1 MRAAFFLVLA
11 LLAVGPARA
20 EDVLRMGD
28 QRGNA
33 RALMEAAGVLDGLS
47 YRLEWSEFPAA
58 APLLEALNAG
68 AIDAGGVGDAPFTFA
83 AAAGA
88 PVKAFMAFRNRQDGL
103 AILVTPDSPI
113 RSVADLKGKRI
124 ATNRGS
130 IGHQVV
136 LAALEEA
143 GLPFDGVVF
152 SFLPPADAKIA
163 LASGSVDA
171 WATWEP
177 YTSTAEL
184 AGLAR
189 VVRDGNG
196 ITPGLTFTVAR
207 DSALAAKRPLLADF
221 AARLAKARAWAL
233 KDPAPYA
240 AVWSKLIGLP
250 EAVPLRWFS
259 RAGYRTVPIDADVI
273 ADEQRTIALYVRAG
287 LIPKARAPQAAAI
300 FDTGFSQALPEGL
313 SRGLSE
319 VPAAVQ

>member
-1 MRAAFFLVLA
+1 MRALILGLVA
-11 LLAVGPARA
+11 LLAAGPACA
-20 EDVLRMGD
+20 QDVLRVGD

-33 RALMEAAGVLDGLS
+33 RALMEAAGVLNDLP
-47 YRLEWSEFPAA
+47 YRLDWSEFPAA

-68 AIDAGGVGDAPFTFA
+68 AIDAGWVGDAPFTFA
-83 AAAGA
+83 AAAGV
-88 PVKAFMAFRNRQDGL
+88 PVKAIVAFRNRQDGL
-103 AILVTPDSPI
+103 AILVLKDSPL
-113 RSVADLKGKRI
+113 RTVADLKGRRI

-143 GLPFDGVVF
+143 GLPADSVTF

-163 LASGSVDA
+163 LASGAVDA

-184 AGLAR
+184 AGLVR

-196 ITPGLTFTVAR
+196 ITPGLTFAVASDVAIR
-207 DSALAAKRPLLADF
+207 TKRARLADF
-221 AARLAKARAWAL
+221 GERLAKARAWAL

-250 EAVPLRWFS
+250 EAVPLRWFG
-259 RAGYRTVPIDADVI
+259 RAGYRAVPIDAAVI
-273 ADEQRTIALYVRAG
+273 ADEQRNIDLYVRAG
-287 LIPKARAPQAAAI
+287 LIPKARAPRAEAILDASVSQTAAA
-300 FDTGFSQALPEGL
+300 
-313 SRGLSE
+313 
-319 VPAAVQ
+319 VP

>member
-1 MRAAFFLVLA
+1 MRILFGFVVILA
-11 LLAVGPARA
+11 LLAPARA
-20 EDVLRMGD
+20 DESVLRVGD

-33 RALMEAAGVLDGLS
+33 RALMEAAGVLADLP

-83 AAAGA
+83 AAAGV
-88 PVKAFMAFRNRQDGL
+88 PVKAYLAFRNRQDGL
-103 AILVTPDSPI
+103 AILVTQASPI

-130 IGHQVV
+130 IGHQLV

-143 GLPFDGVVF
+143 GLPANAVTL

-171 WATWEP
+171 WSTWEP

-196 ITPGLTFTVAR
+196 ITPGLSFAVAS
-207 DSALAAKRPLLADF
+207 DGALRTKRALLADF
-221 AARLAKARAWAL
+221 GRRLVKAREWAL
-233 KDPAPYA
+233 VDPAPYA

-259 RAGYRTVPIDADVI
+259 RAQYRAVPIDAGVI
-273 ADEQRTIALYVRAG
+273 ADEQRNIDLYVRSG
-287 LIPKARAPQAAAI
+287 LIPQARAPRAEAI
-300 FDTGFSQALPEGL
+300 LDGSLAP
-313 SRGLSE
+313 S
-319 VPAAVQ
+319 AAVR

>member
-1 MRAAFFLVLA
+1 MMRSLLSALA
-11 LLAVGPARA
+11 LLALAPMELARA
-20 EDVLRMGD
+20 DEAVLRVGD

-33 RALMEAAGVLDGLS
+33 RALMEAAGVLADLP
-47 YRLEWSEFPAA
+47 YRLDWSEFPAA

-68 AIDAGGVGDAPFTFA
+68 ASDAGGVGDAPFTFA
-83 AAAGA
+83 AAAGV
-88 PVKAFMAFRNRQDGL
+88 PVKAFVAFRNRQDGL
-103 AILVTPDSPI
+103 AILVAKDSPLKT
-113 RSVADLKGKRI
+113 VADLKGRSI

-143 GLPFDGVVF
+143 GLPASAVNLR
-152 SFLPPADAKIA
+152 FLPPADAKIA

-196 ITPGLTFTVAR
+196 ITPGLSFAVAS
-207 DSALAAKRPLLADF
+207 DAALKGKRAQLADF
-221 AARLAKARAWAL
+221 GRRLVAARTWAL

-259 RAGYRTVPIDADVI
+259 RAEYRAVPIDEAVI
-273 ADEQRTIALYVRAG
+273 ADEQRNIDLYVRSG
-287 LIPKARAPQAAAI
+287 LIPQARAPKAEAI
-300 FDTGFSQALPEGL
+300 LDRSFELGPFEASP
-313 SRGLSE
+313 
-319 VPAAVQ
+319 VAVR

>member
-1 MRAAFFLVLA
+1 MRALGLA
-11 LLAVGPARA
+11 LLVILALPASGLAQGR
-20 EDVLRMGD
+20 EVLRVGD

-33 RALMEAAGVLDGLS
+33 RALMEAAGVLDGLP
-47 YRLEWSEFPAA
+47 YKLEWSEFPAA

-83 AAAGA
+83 AAAGV
-88 PVKAFMAFRNRQDGL
+88 PVKAIAAFRNRQDGL
-103 AILVTPDSPI
+103 AILVAKDSAF
-113 RSVADLKGKRI
+113 RSVADLKGRRI

-143 GLPFDGVVF
+143 GLPFDSVTF
-152 SFLPPADAKIA
+152 SFLPPADAKLA
-163 LASGSVDA
+163 LTSGAVDA

-184 AGLAR
+184 AGLVR

-196 ITPGLTFTVAR
+196 ITPGLTFAVAS
-207 DSALAAKRPLLADF
+207 DGAIAAKRPLLADF
-221 AARLAKARAWAL
+221 AQRLARARDWAL

-250 EAVPLRWFS
+250 EAVPLRWFG
-259 RAGYRTVPIDADVI
+259 RAAYRAVPIDATVV
-273 ADEQRTIALYVRAG
+273 ADEQRNIDLYVRAG
-287 LIPKARAPQAAAI
+287 LIPAARAPKAGTILDPSFGTAA
-300 FDTGFSQALPEGL
+300 
-313 SRGLSE
+313 
-319 VPAAVQ
+319 AAVQ

>member
-1 MRAAFFLVLA
+1 MRALLVGLA
-11 LLAVGPARA
+11 LLAALVPAWA
-20 EDVLRMGD
+20 QEVLRVGD

-33 RALMEAAGVLDGLS
+33 RALMEAAGVLDGLP
-47 YRLEWSEFPAA
+47 YTLAWSEFPAA

-68 AIDAGGVGDAPFTFA
+68 AIDVGGVGDAPFTFA
-83 AAAGA
+83 AAAGV
-88 PVKAFMAFRNRQDGL
+88 PVKAFLAFRNRQDGL
-103 AILVTPDSPI
+103 AILAAKDSPL
-113 RSVADLKGKRI
+113 RTVHDLKGKRI

-143 GLPFDGVVF
+143 GLPADAVTL

-184 AGLAR
+184 AGIAR

-196 ITPGLTFTVAR
+196 ITPGLTFAVASAAALR
-207 DSALAAKRPLLADF
+207 DKRAVLADF
-221 AARLAKARAWAL
+221 GERLTRARTWAL
-233 KDPAPYA
+233 ADPAPYA

-250 EAVPLRWFS
+250 ESVPLRWFG
-259 RAGYRTVPIDADVI
+259 RAQYRTVPIDGAVI
-273 ADEQRTIALYVRAG
+273 ADEQANIDLYVRAG
-287 LIPKARAPQAAAI
+287 LIPKARAPRAEAI
-300 FDTGFSQALPEGL
+300 FDTGFPQA
-313 SRGLSE
+313 
-319 VPAAVQ
+319 AAVR

>member
-1 MRAAFFLVLA
+1 MRTLVLVLLA
-11 LLAVGPARA
+11 LLTAGAAHA
-20 EDVLRMGD
+20 EEVLRVGD

-33 RALMEAAGVLDGLS
+33 RALMEAAGVLDGLP

-58 APLLEALNAG
+58 APLLEALNAK

-83 AAAGA
+83 AAAGV
-88 PVKAFMAFRNRQDGL
+88 PVKAFLAFRNKQDGL
-103 AILVTPDSPI
+103 AILVTKDSPI
-113 RSVADLKGKRI
+113 RTVADLKGKRI

-143 GLPFDGVVF
+143 GLPYDSVTY

-184 AGLAR
+184 AGLVR

-196 ITPGLTFTVAR
+196 ITPGLLFAVAHE
-207 DSALAAKRPLLADF
+207 DALATKRPLLADF
-221 AARLAKARAWAL
+221 ARRLAEARAWAL

-259 RAGYRTVPIDADVI
+259 RAAYHTVPIDGTVI
-273 ADEQRTIALYVRAG
+273 ADEQRNIDLYVRAG
-287 LIPKARAPQAAAI
+287 LIPKAKAPRAEAI
-300 FDTGFSQALPEGL
+300 FDAGFFP
-313 SRGLSE
+313 
-319 VPAAVQ
+319 PAAAVR

>member
-1 MRAAFFLVLA
+1 MRALVLTLLA
-11 LLAVGPARA
+11 LLAAGAAHA
-20 EDVLRMGD
+20 EEILRVGD

-33 RALMEAAGVLDGLS
+33 RALMEAAGVLDGLP

-83 AAAGA
+83 AAAGV
-88 PVKAFMAFRNRQDGL
+88 PVKAFVAFRNQQDGL
-103 AILVTPDSPI
+103 AILVAKDSGLHT
-113 RSVADLKGKRI
+113 VADLKGKTI

-143 GLPFDGVVF
+143 GLPFDSVTF
-152 SFLPPADAKIA
+152 KFLPPADAKLA
-163 LASGSVDA
+163 LTSGAVDA

-184 AGLAR
+184 AGLVR
-189 VVRDGNG
+189 VIRDGTG
-196 ITPGLTFTVAR
+196 ITPGLTFAVAS
-207 DSALAAKRPLLADF
+207 DTALKAKRPLLADF
-221 AARLAKARAWAL
+221 AKRLAQARAWAL

-250 EAVPLRWFS
+250 ETVPLRWFG
-259 RAGYRTVPIDADVI
+259 RAAYRTVPIDAQVI
-273 ADEQRTIALYVRAG
+273 ADEQRNIDLYVRAG
-287 LIPKARAPQAAAI
+287 LIPKARAPRADAILDASFETAA
-300 FDTGFSQALPEGL
+300 P
-313 SRGLSE
+313 
-319 VPAAVQ
+319 AVQ

>member
-1 MRAAFFLVLA
+1 MRMVLTVFA
-11 LLAVGPARA
+11 LLIALVPARA
-20 EDVLRMGD
+20 EETLRVGD

-33 RALMEAAGVLDGLS
+33 RALMEAAGVLDGLP
-47 YRLEWSEFPAA
+47 YRLSWSEFPAA

-83 AAAGA
+83 AAAGV
-88 PVKAFMAFRNRQDGL
+88 PVKAFLAFRNRQDGL
-103 AILVTPDSPI
+103 AILVAKDSPI
-113 RSVADLKGKRI
+113 HTVAELKGKRI

-143 GLPFDGVVF
+143 GMPADSVTL

-184 AGLAR
+184 AGLVR

-196 ITPGLTFTVAR
+196 ITPGLSFAVAS
-207 DSALAAKRPLLADF
+207 DAALKDKRALLADF
-221 AARLAKARAWAL
+221 GERLARARSWAL
-233 KDPAPYA
+233 ADPAPYA

-250 EAVPLRWFS
+250 ETVPLRWFG
-259 RAGYRTVPIDADVI
+259 RAQYRNVPIDDGVI
-273 ADEQRTIALYVRAG
+273 ADEQANIDLYVRAG
-287 LIPKARAPQAAAI
+287 LIPKVRAPRAAAI
-300 FDTGFSQALPEGL
+300 FDQGFPQ
-313 SRGLSE
+313 
-319 VPAAVQ
+319 PAAVR

>member
-1 MRAAFFLVLA
+1 MRALLTVLA
-11 LLAVGPARA
+11 LLVALVPARA
-20 EDVLRMGD
+20 EDVLRVGD

-33 RALMEAAGVLDGLS
+33 RALMEAAGVLDGLP
-47 YRLEWSEFPAA
+47 YRLAWSEFPAA

-83 AAAGA
+83 AAAGV
-88 PVKAFMAFRNRQDGL
+88 PVKAFLAFRNRQDGL
-103 AILVTPDSPI
+103 AILAAADSPI
-113 RSVADLKGKRI
+113 RTVADLKGRRI

-143 GLPFDGVVF
+143 GLPADAVTL

-184 AGLAR
+184 AGLVR

-196 ITPGLTFTVAR
+196 ITPGLSFAVAS
-207 DSALAAKRPLLADF
+207 DAALKGKRALLADF
-221 AARLAKARAWAL
+221 GERLARARAWAL
-233 KDPAPYA
+233 ADPAPYA
-240 AVWSKLIGLP
+240 KVWSKLIGLL
-250 EAVPLRWFS
+250 EAVPLRWFG
-259 RAGYRTVPIDADVI
+259 RAQYRNVPIDEAVI
-273 ADEQRTIALYVRAG
+273 ADEQANIDLYVRAG
-287 LIPKARAPQAAAI
+287 LIPKARAPRAEAI
-300 FDTGFSQALPEGL
+300 FDTGFPQ
-313 SRGLSE
+313 
-319 VPAAVQ
+319 PAALR

>member
-1 MRAAFFLVLA
+1 MRAVLAILA
-11 LLAVGPARA
+11 LLAALVPARA
-20 EDVLRMGD
+20 EEVLRVGD

-33 RALMEAAGVLDGLS
+33 RALMEAAGVLDGLP
-47 YRLEWSEFPAA
+47 YRLAWSEFPAA

-83 AAAGA
+83 AAAGV
-88 PVKAFMAFRNRQDGL
+88 PVKAFLAFRNRQDGL
-103 AILVTPDSPI
+103 AILVAKDSAV
-113 RSVADLKGKRI
+113 RTVGDLRGHRI

-143 GLPFDGVVF
+143 GLPADSVTL

-184 AGLAR
+184 AGLVR

-196 ITPGLTFTVAR
+196 ITPGLSFAVASDGALR
-207 DSALAAKRPLLADF
+207 DKRGLLADF
-221 AARLAKARAWAL
+221 GGRLAKARSWAL
-233 KDPAPYA
+233 ADPAPYA

-250 EAVPLRWFS
+250 EAVPLRWFG
-259 RAGYRTVPIDADVI
+259 RAQYRNVPIDQAVI
-273 ADEQRTIALYVRAG
+273 ADEQANIDLYVRAG
-287 LIPKARAPQAAAI
+287 LIPKARAPKADAI
-300 FDTGFSQALPEGL
+300 FDTGFSQ
-313 SRGLSE
+313 
-319 VPAAVQ
+319 PAAVR

>member
-1 MRAAFFLVLA
+1 MRALLTVLA
-11 LLAVGPARA
+11 LLVALVPARA
-20 EDVLRMGD
+20 EDVLRVGD

-33 RALMEAAGVLDGLS
+33 RALMEAAGVLDGLP
-47 YRLEWSEFPAA
+47 YRLAWSEFPAA

-83 AAAGA
+83 AAAGV
-88 PVKAFMAFRNRQDGL
+88 PVKAFLAFRNRQDGL
-103 AILVTPDSPI
+103 AILAAADSPI
-113 RSVADLKGKRI
+113 RTVADLKGRRI

-143 GLPFDGVVF
+143 GLPADAVTL

-184 AGLAR
+184 AGLVR

-196 ITPGLTFTVAR
+196 ITPGLSFAVAS
-207 DSALAAKRPLLADF
+207 DAALKGKRALLANF
-221 AARLAKARAWAL
+221 GERLARARAWAL
-233 KDPAPYA
+233 ADPAPYA
-240 AVWSKLIGLP
+240 KVWSKLIGLP
-250 EAVPLRWFS
+250 EAVPLRWFG
-259 RAGYRTVPIDADVI
+259 RAQYRNVPIDEAVI
-273 ADEQRTIALYVRAG
+273 ADEQANIDLYVRAG
-287 LIPKARAPQAAAI
+287 LIPKARAPRAEAI
-300 FDTGFSQALPEGL
+300 FDTGFPQ
-313 SRGLSE
+313 
-319 VPAAVQ
+319 PAALR

>member
-1 MRAAFFLVLA
+1 
-11 LLAVGPARA
+11 
-20 EDVLRMGD
+20 
-28 QRGNA
+28 
-33 RALMEAAGVLDGLS
+33 MEAAGVLADLP

-83 AAAGA
+83 VAAGV
-88 PVKAFMAFRNRQDGL
+88 PVKAYLAFRNRQDGL
-103 AILVTPDSPI
+103 AILVPKDS
-113 RSVADLKGKRI
+113 RLKTVADLKGKSI

-130 IGHQVV
+130 IGHQIV

-143 GLPFDGVVF
+143 GLPASAVTLR
-152 SFLPPADAKIA
+152 FLPPADAKIA

-196 ITPGLTFTVAR
+196 ITPGLSFAVAS
-207 DSALAAKRPLLADF
+207 DAALKNKRAQLADF
-221 AARLAKARAWAL
+221 GRRLVAAREWAL

-259 RAGYRTVPIDADVI
+259 RAQYRAVPIDDAVI
-273 ADEQRTIALYVRAG
+273 ADEQRNIDLYVRSG
-287 LIPKARAPQAAAI
+287 LIPPARAPKAEAI
-300 FDTGFSQALPEGL
+300 FDRGFALGAL
-313 SRGLSE
+313 AIR
-319 VPAAVQ
+319 

>member
-1 MRAAFFLVLA
+1 MRAVILALLA
-11 LLAVGPARA
+11 LLAVRPAQA
-20 EDVLRMGD
+20 QDVLRVGD

-33 RALMEAAGVLDGLS
+33 RALMEAAGVLDGLP
-47 YRLEWSEFPAA
+47 YRLDWSEFPAA

-83 AAAGA
+83 AAAGV
-88 PVKAFMAFRNRQDGL
+88 PVKAFLAFRNRQDGL
-103 AILVTPDSPI
+103 AILVLKESPL
-113 RSVADLKGKRI
+113 RTVADLKGKRV

-143 GLPFDGVVF
+143 GLPADSVTF

-163 LASGSVDA
+163 LASGAVDA

-184 AGLAR
+184 AGLVR
-189 VVRDGNG
+189 VIRDGNG
-196 ITPGLTFTVAR
+196 ITPGLTFAVASDDAIR
-207 DSALAAKRPLLADF
+207 TKRALLADF
-221 AARLAKARAWAL
+221 GARLARARALAL

-250 EAVPLRWFS
+250 EAVPLRWFG
-259 RAGYRTVPIDADVI
+259 RAAYRAVPIDASVI
-273 ADEQRTIALYVRAG
+273 ADEQRSIDLYVRAG
-287 LIPKARAPQAAAI
+287 LIPKARAPRAEAI
-300 FDTGFSQALPEGL
+300 LDTSVSQTA
-313 SRGLSE
+313 
-319 VPAAVQ
+319 AAVQ

>member
-1 MRAAFFLVLA
+1 MRALLTVLA
-11 LLAVGPARA
+11 LLVALIPARA
-20 EDVLRMGD
+20 EDVLRVGD

-33 RALMEAAGVLDGLS
+33 RALIEAAGVLDGLP
-47 YRLEWSEFPAA
+47 YRLAWSEFPAA

-83 AAAGA
+83 AAAGV
-88 PVKAFMAFRNRQDGL
+88 PVKAFLAFRNRQDGL
-103 AILVTPDSPI
+103 AILAAANSPI
-113 RSVADLKGKRI
+113 RTVADLKGRRI

-143 GLPFDGVVF
+143 GLPADAVTL

-184 AGLAR
+184 AGLVR

-196 ITPGLTFTVAR
+196 ITPGLSFAVAS
-207 DSALAAKRPLLADF
+207 DAALKGKRALLADF
-221 AARLAKARAWAL
+221 GERLARARAWAL
-233 KDPAPYA
+233 ADPAPYA
-240 AVWSKLIGLP
+240 KVWSKLIGLP
-250 EAVPLRWFS
+250 EAVPLRWFG
-259 RAGYRTVPIDADVI
+259 RAQYRNVPIDEAVI
-273 ADEQRTIALYVRAG
+273 ADEQANIDLYVRAG
-287 LIPKARAPQAAAI
+287 LIPKARAPRAEAI
-300 FDTGFSQALPEGL
+300 FDTGFPQ
-313 SRGLSE
+313 
-319 VPAAVQ
+319 PAALR

>member
-1 MRAAFFLVLA
+1 MRAAILILVA
-11 LLAVGPARA
+11 LLAAGPARA
-20 EDVLRMGD
+20 DDVLRMGD

-33 RALMEAAGVLDGLS
+33 RALMEAAGVLEGLS

-143 GLPFDGVVF
+143 GLPFDSVVF

-196 ITPGLTFTVAR
+196 ITPGLTFAVAR
-207 DSALAAKRPLLADF
+207 DSALKDKRPLLADF
-221 AARLAKARAWAL
+221 AARLARARAWAL

-240 AVWSKLIGLP
+240 EVWSKLIGLQ
-250 EAVPLRWFS
+250 EAVPLRWFG

-273 ADEQRTIALYVRAG
+273 ADEQRTIDLYVRAG

-300 FDTGFSQALPEGL
+300 FDTGFSQAL
-313 SRGLSE
+313 
-319 VPAAVQ
+319 AAVQ

>member
-1 MRAAFFLVLA
+1 MRAAILILVA

-20 EDVLRMGD
+20 EEVLRMGD

-33 RALMEAAGVLDGLS
+33 RALMEAAGVLDGLP

-103 AILVTPDSPI
+103 AILVAPDSPI
-113 RSVADLKGKRI
+113 RSVADLKGKRV

-136 LAALEEA
+136 LAALAEA
-143 GLPFDGVVF
+143 GLPFDSVLF

-163 LASGSVDA
+163 LASGSVEA

-207 DSALAAKRPLLADF
+207 DSALMDKRPLLADF
-221 AARLAKARAWAL
+221 AARLARARAWAL
-233 KDPAPYA
+233 KDPAPNA
-240 AVWSKLIGLP
+240 KVWSKLIGLP
-250 EAVPLRWFS
+250 EAVPLRWFG

-273 ADEQRTIALYVRAG
+273 ADEQRTIDLYVRAG

-300 FDTGFSQALPEGL
+300 FDTGFSRA
-313 SRGLSE
+313 LSE
-319 VPAAVQ
+319 ASAAVQ

>member
-1 MRAAFFLVLA
+1 MRALLTVLA
-11 LLAVGPARA
+11 LLVALIPARA
-20 EDVLRMGD
+20 EDVLRVGD

-33 RALMEAAGVLDGLS
+33 RALMEAAGVLDGLP
-47 YRLEWSEFPAA
+47 YRLAWSEFPAA

-83 AAAGA
+83 AAAGV
-88 PVKAFMAFRNRQDGL
+88 PVKAFLAFRNRQDGL
-103 AILVTPDSPI
+103 AILAAADSPI
-113 RSVADLKGKRI
+113 RTVADLKGRRI

-143 GLPFDGVVF
+143 GLPADAVTL

-184 AGLAR
+184 AGLVR

-196 ITPGLTFTVAR
+196 ITPGLSFAVAS
-207 DSALAAKRPLLADF
+207 DAALKGKRALLADF
-221 AARLAKARAWAL
+221 GERLARARAWAL
-233 KDPAPYA
+233 ADPAPYA
-240 AVWSKLIGLP
+240 KVWSKLIGLP
-250 EAVPLRWFS
+250 EAVPLRWFG
-259 RAGYRTVPIDADVI
+259 RAQYRNVPIDEAVI
-273 ADEQRTIALYVRAG
+273 VDEQANIDLYVRAG
-287 LIPKARAPQAAAI
+287 LIPKARAPRAEAI
-300 FDTGFSQALPEGL
+300 FDTGFLQ
-313 SRGLSE
+313 
-319 VPAAVQ
+319 PAALR

>member
-1 MRAAFFLVLA
+1 MRVLLTALA
-11 LLAVGPARA
+11 LLAVLVPARA
-20 EDVLRMGD
+20 QEVLRVGD

-33 RALMEAAGVLDGLS
+33 RALMEAAGVLDGLP
-47 YRLEWSEFPAA
+47 YRLVWSEFPAA

-83 AAAGA
+83 AAAGV
-88 PVKAFMAFRNRQDGL
+88 PLKAFLAFRNRQDGL
-103 AILVTPDSPI
+103 AILVAKESPV
-113 RSVADLKGKRI
+113 RTVADLKGKRI

-143 GLPFDGVVF
+143 GLPADSVIL

-189 VVRDGNG
+189 AVRDGNG
-196 ITPGLTFTVAR
+196 ITPGLSFAVAS
-207 DSALAAKRPLLADF
+207 DAALKEKRALLADF
-221 AARLAKARAWAL
+221 GERLARARAWAL
-233 KDPAPYA
+233 VDPAPYA
-240 AVWSKLIGLP
+240 AAWSKLIGLP
-250 EAVPLRWFS
+250 EAVPLRWFG
-259 RAGYRTVPIDADVI
+259 RAQYRTVPIDETVI
-273 ADEQRTIALYVRAG
+273 ADEQANIDLYVRAG
-287 LIPKARAPQAAAI
+287 LIPKARAPKAEAI
-300 FDTGFSQALPEGL
+300 FDTGFPQA
-313 SRGLSE
+313 
-319 VPAAVQ
+319 AAVR

>member
-1 MRAAFFLVLA
+1 MRALLTVLA
-11 LLAVGPARA
+11 LLVALVPARA
-20 EDVLRMGD
+20 EDVLRVGD

-33 RALMEAAGVLDGLS
+33 RALMEAAGVLDGLP
-47 YRLEWSEFPAA
+47 YRLAWSEFPAA

-83 AAAGA
+83 AAAGV
-88 PVKAFMAFRNRQDGL
+88 PVKAFLAFRNRQDGL
-103 AILVTPDSPI
+103 AILATADSPI
-113 RSVADLKGKRI
+113 RTVADLKGRRI

-143 GLPFDGVVF
+143 GLPADAVTL

-184 AGLAR
+184 AGLVR

-196 ITPGLTFTVAR
+196 ITPGLSFAVAS
-207 DSALAAKRPLLADF
+207 DAALKGKRALLADF
-221 AARLAKARAWAL
+221 GERLARARAWAL
-233 KDPAPYA
+233 ADPAPYA
-240 AVWSKLIGLP
+240 KVWSKLIGLP
-250 EAVPLRWFS
+250 EAVPLRWFG
-259 RAGYRTVPIDADVI
+259 RAQYRNVPIDEAVI
-273 ADEQRTIALYVRAG
+273 ADEQANIDLYVRAG
-287 LIPKARAPQAAAI
+287 LIPKARAPRAEAI
-300 FDTGFSQALPEGL
+300 FDTGFPQ
-313 SRGLSE
+313 
-319 VPAAVQ
+319 PAALR

>member
-1 MRAAFFLVLA
+1 MRALVLA
-11 LLAVGPARA
+11 ILTILATGVAQA
-20 EDVLRMGD
+20 EDVLRVGD

-33 RALMEAAGVLDGLS
+33 RALMEAAGVLEGLT

-83 AAAGA
+83 SAAGV
-88 PVKAFMAFRNRQDGL
+88 PVKAIAAYRNRQDGL
-103 AILVTPDSPI
+103 AILVAKDSPF
-113 RSVADLKGKRI
+113 RSVTDLKGKRI

-143 GLPFDGVVF
+143 GLPFDSVTF
-152 SFLPPADAKIA
+152 NFLPPADAKLA
-163 LASGSVDA
+163 LTSGAVDA

-184 AGLAR
+184 AGLVR

-196 ITPGLTFTVAR
+196 ITPGLTFAVAS
-207 DSALAAKRPLLADF
+207 DSAIAKKRPLLADF
-221 AARLAKARAWAL
+221 AQRLTKARDWAL

-240 AVWSKLIGLP
+240 VVWSKLIGLP
-250 EAVPLRWFS
+250 ETVPLRWFG
-259 RAGYRTVPIDADVI
+259 RAAYRAVPIDGTVI
-273 ADEQRTIALYVRAG
+273 ADEQRNIDLYVRAG
-287 LIPKARAPQAAAI
+287 LIPKSRAPRAEAILDASFGQAAA
-300 FDTGFSQALPEGL
+300 
-313 SRGLSE
+313 
-319 VPAAVQ
+319 VVQ